1 MGLFTKSAHKMQ
13 TSQQITLTIS
23 RLALAIGI
31 ASSTLVPFSYARA
44 EQPTA
49 ATTHGEQQAEF
60 TIPAQPLNSALLR
73 FAEQAGLQIL
83 LPTSGLL
90 DGMQATPLQ
99 GRYPVNQALRRLIGN
114 NPVDY
119 QISATGQ
126 ITLSKR
132 ANKGAAEQ
140 TIIIKAARI
149 EHEGDW
155 IYDQPRAIS
164 VISREQMDNRPAR
177 HAADMLEQSAGVYSS
192 VSQQDPA
199 LSVNIRGIQD
209 YGRVNMNID
218 GMRQNFQ
225 KSGHG
230 QRNGQMYI
238 DSELLSGVTIEKG
251 ATSGMGGAGA
261 FGGIA
266 TFNTVSASDFI
277 FPPTKEIGGRLHAST
292 GDNGTQFIG
301 SGILAL
307 GSETGDILVGA
318 SERHLGDYWPGNKGD
333 IGDIRTSTSDVYNTG
348 TTTSSL
354 QNALKHTK
362 VLDSNY
368 TMRSRLAKIGW
379 NLPANQ
385 RIQLSYLQTQTS
397 TPSASMITAI
407 YDEPGNTRSPYTL
420 GWTSSGFSEAMSRS
434 AALDY
439 SLHPDNQDWL
449 DFKAKFYYVDTNDD
463 TDTYSTSTSTDN
475 GYQARTQLRTYGF
488 QAENTSH
495 FHLPAIHSLQANYGL
510 DIFYDKANSDSSKET
525 MVGVTPAGNRT
536 MASLFTNLTYE
547 YDNWL
552 RLESGIRYDRYRLRG
567 NTSMNIWNIKN
578 PCNERRVS
586 SCTYQ
591 DVKSWD
597 VDREEGKLSPTFGL
611 GIKPGVEWLELF
623 ANYGKSWRPPAIT
636 ETLTSGS
643 AHSSATQ
650 YPNPYLEAE
659 RSRSWEVGFNIQK
672 PDLFLA
678 DDRLVAKVN
687 YFDTRVDNYSS
698 LATNRMLPG
707 YGELVSS
714 GSAAYVNNLVKTR
727 FRGLEYQLNYD
738 AGTFYVDFTYTRII
752 GFNDFCAKVA
762 YLGDKIK
769 FGGEAYNWYPV
780 EYENNTVACR
790 YSTLKSTPFSN
801 LNYLPSDRGS
811 LTLGGRAFDRQL
823 DFGMVLRYN
832 RGYQDHSEVS
842 SSGAVSAFYVAD
854 WPKYTLIDLYANY
867 KVTDTLTLRGS
878 IENVANRA
886 YIVSYGDSLSY
897 TLGRGRTIQGG
908 VEYRF

>member
-1 MGLFTKSAHKMQ
+1 MQ
-13 TSQQITLTIS
+13 ISQQITFS
-23 RLALAIGI
+23 ASQLALAIGL
-31 ASSTLVPFSYARA
+31 ALSVFSQPCCARA
-44 EQPTA
+44 ETPA
-49 ATTHGEQQAEF
+49 AGAPRSDRQAEF
-60 TIPAQPLNSALLR
+60 AISAQPLNSALLR
-73 FAEQAGLQIL
+73 FAEQAGLQVFFADVK
-83 LPTSGLL
+83 L
-90 DGMQATPLQ
+90 DGMQSSPLR
-99 GRYPVNQALRRLIGN
+99 GRYPIEQGLRQLIGG
-114 NPVDY
+114 NPVNY
-119 QISATGQ
+119 QISPTGQ
-126 ITLSKR
+126 ITLSKPVISGGGAHDVITVR
-132 ANKGAAEQ
+132 ALSVA
-140 TIIIKAARI
+140 
-149 EHEGDW
+149 HEGDW

-238 DSELLSGVTIEKG
+238 DSELLSDVTIEKG

-266 TFNTVSASDFI
+266 TFNTVSASDFLA
-277 FPPTKEIGGRLHAST
+277 PGKEIGGKLHAST

-307 GSETGDILVGA
+307 GSETGDILIGA
-318 SERHLGDYWPGNKGD
+318 SERHFGDYWPGNTGE

-348 TTTSSL
+348 TTTDSL
-354 QNALKHTK
+354 QDALKHTK

-368 TMRSRLAKIGW
+368 SMRSRLAKIGW

-397 TPSASMITAI
+397 TPNASMITAI
-407 YDEPGNTRSPYTL
+407 YDDPANTKGPYTL
-420 GWTSSGFSEAMSRS
+420 GWKSSGFSEVMSRS

-439 SLHPDNQDWL
+439 SLQPDDQNWL
-449 DFKAKFYYVDTNDD
+449 DFNAKLYYVNTNDD
-463 TDTYSTSTSTDN
+463 TAIYSTSTSTDN
-475 GYQARTQLRTYGF
+475 GYSAQTQMKTYGL
-488 QAENTSH
+488 QAENTSY
-495 FHLPAIHSLQANYGL
+495 FNLPAIHNLQANYGL
-510 DIFYDKANSDSSKET
+510 DIFYDKANSESTKET
-525 MVGVTPAGNRT
+525 MVGVTPSGNRMMT
-536 MASLFTNLTYE
+536 SLFTNLTYS
-547 YDNWL
+547 YDDWL

-567 NTSMNIWNIKN
+567 NTSMNVWNIKN
-578 PCNERRVS
+578 PCTERRKA

-591 DVKSWD
+591 DIMSWD
-597 VDREEGKLSPTFGL
+597 VDRGEGKFSPTLGL
-611 GIKPGVEWLELF
+611 GIKPGVQWLEFF

-672 PDLFLA
+672 PDLFLT

-687 YFDTRVDNYSS
+687 YFDTRVNNYAS

-714 GSAAYVNNLVKTR
+714 GSAAYVNNLAKTR

-762 YLGDKIK
+762 YLGNKIE

-780 EYENNTVACR
+780 EYEDNSVACR
-790 YSTLKSTPFSN
+790 YSTLKSAPFSN
-801 LNYLPSDRGS
+801 LNYLPSDRGT

-823 DFGMVLRYN
+823 DFGMVIRYN
-832 RGYQDHSEVS
+832 RGYQDHSAVS
-842 SSGAVSAFYVAD
+842 SSGAVSDFYVAD
-854 WPKYTLIDLYANY
+854 WPKYTLFDLYANY
-867 KVTDTLTLRGS
+867 KVTDALTLRGS

-897 TLGRGRTIQGG
+897 TLGRGRTIQAGL
-908 VEYRF
+908 EYRF